1 MKNPITIYNQNQK
14 LSNNRETDA
23 FHYVEVLAE
32 PEYEGQVSHPV
43 KQTYIER
50 TKETHHHHYYENPD
64 KPEPKKAASKV
75 SDGEVFSFLL
85 VIAFVIFLAG
95 FLLAAVVGR

>member
-14 LSNNRETDA
+14 LANNREADT
-23 FHYVEVLAE
+23 FQYVEVLVE
-32 PEYEGQVSHPV
+32 PEYERQVGHPV

-50 TKETHHHHYYENPD
+50 TKETHHHHYYENPE
-64 KPEPKKAASKV
+64 KPEPKKDASAV
-75 SDGEVFSFLL
+75 SDGEVFSFML

-95 FLLAAVVGR
+95 FLLAELVSR